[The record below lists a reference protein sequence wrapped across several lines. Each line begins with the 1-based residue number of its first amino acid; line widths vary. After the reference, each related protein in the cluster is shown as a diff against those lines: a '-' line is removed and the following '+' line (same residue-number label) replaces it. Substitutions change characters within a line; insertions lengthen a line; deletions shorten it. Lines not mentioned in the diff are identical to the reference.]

1 MPIVML
7 STAEPFMILPAP
19 AADSLFRHTATI
31 IGSIAAVSA
40 ICSHVSEVSSMN
52 FQNEM
57 MYQATMSFARKMLRD
72 GLITVDEYRQID
84 TMFIEKYQPKI
95 GVLFV
100 DLQPEQR

>member
-1 MPIVML
+1 
-7 STAEPFMILPAP
+7 MISPAP
-19 AADSLFRHTATI
+19 AVGSSFRLTGTI
-31 IGSIAAVSA
+31 TGNIAAEPVISKRGL
-40 ICSHVSEVSSMN
+40 EVSSVN
-52 FQNEM
+52 FQNER